1 MDEIIRD
8 ELKFLLEEDEQRFAE
23 YLLAH
28 LLDEGCNLPLVIAKP
43 RFYALMITGLFT
55 KVSSSIQDR
64 FIQKFPSLQP
74 MVSSAQF
81 KSQSVTHEDFL
92 NTMRFFHSHL
102 ESSGEQVAIEMTT
115 SIEILKQE
123 WQLDESFFQD
133 TIDHFTTRLQAVIN
147 QMCQEAQPSACTMSI
162 ELVRRRLYIALT
174 TSLLRHVKER
184 KPFQA
189 EFGSIPETVN
199 AMQQDH
205 AVFCRFMAF
214 CRERNPYFT
223 YVASQIFWRT
233 LETLRLE
240 MLNAEC

>member
-1 MDEIIRD
+1 LLSNEIIRD
-8 ELKFLLEEDEQRFAE
+8 ELKFLLEADEQRFAE
-23 YLLAH
+23 HLLTH

-43 RFYALMITGLFT
+43 RFYALMMTGLFT
-55 KVSSSIQDR
+55 RVSASIQDR
-64 FIQKFPSLQP
+64 FIQKFPSLQAI
-74 MVSSAQF
+74 VSSAQF

-92 NTMRFFHSHL
+92 NAMRFFHSHL
-102 ESSGEQVAIEMTT
+102 ESSGKQVAIEITT

-133 TIDHFTTRLQAVIN
+133 AIDHFITRLQAIIN
-147 QMCQEAQPSACTMSI
+147 EMCQGVQTSI
-162 ELVRRRLYIALT
+162 GIMPLDLVRRRLYIALT

-184 KPFQA
+184 NPFQT
-189 EFGSIPETVN
+189 EFGSIPKTVN

-223 YVASQIFWRT
+223 YVASQTFWRT

-240 MLNAEC
+240 MKC